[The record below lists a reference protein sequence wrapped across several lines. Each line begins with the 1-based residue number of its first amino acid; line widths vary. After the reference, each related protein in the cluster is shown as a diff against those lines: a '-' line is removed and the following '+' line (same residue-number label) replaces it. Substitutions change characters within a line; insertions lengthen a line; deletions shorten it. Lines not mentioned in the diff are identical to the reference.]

1 MTEYKKQFFRLCI
14 EAHLADLIEEQHA
27 SIDLF
32 EFPDALLKIFVL
44 ATRVTFSWDI
54 YCT

>member
-14 EAHLADLIEEQHA
+14 EPHLADLIEEQRA

-32 EFPDALLKIFVL
+32 EFPDALLKNIR
-44 ATRVTFSWDI
+44 TRYTGNL
-54 YCT
+54 